1 MVYKTCGDTIAVRLE
16 KGEEIVSSIR
26 AICEKEGVKAG
37 TIQGLG
43 AADHSVVGIFDF
55 TKNAYVSNTFDQ
67 DMEITALIGPNGAGK
82 STLFRSILGQLP
94 YSGSIT
100 FAPAGG
106 PAIRLADGTV
116 MGGTRPLIGYVPQ
129 SPSFDRGDPVSVLD
143 FFTAATARWP
153 VCLPIP
159 GKYRERCRRSL
170 ERVHGGDLLDKPMG
184 GLSGGQLQRVL
195 LALAL
200 EPVPHILVLDEP
212 LSGVDIEG
220 EHQLLEML
228 DELRTEYDLSI
239 LLSTHDFA
247 TLGQFA
253 DKVILLNKRVLRMG
267 PPEEVTSSP
276 EFYETFHLRMGKGG
290 EG

>member
-1 MVYKTCGDTIAVRLE
+1 MRKIKHGRVSGSCSDACCLKLE
-16 KGEEIVSSIR
+16 GVSVHIQGEEILEDVSFHLH
-26 AICEKEGVKAG
+26 CG
-37 TIQGLG
+37 
-43 AADHSVVGIFDF
+43 
-55 TKNAYVSNTFDQ
+55 
-67 DMEITALIGPNGAGK
+67 EIAALIGPNGAGK
-82 STLFRSILGQLP
+82 STLFRSVLGQLH
-94 YSGSIT
+94 YQGNIT
-100 FAPAGG
+100 FSPAGG

-129 SPSFDRGDPVSVLD
+129 SPTFDRGDPVSVLD
-143 FFTAATARWP
+143 FFTAATSRWP

-159 GKYRERCRRSL
+159 PKYRERCRKSL

-200 EPVPHILVLDEP
+200 EPVPHILILDEP

-220 EHQLLEML
+220 EHQLLDML

-247 TLGQFA
+247 TLDQFA
-253 DKVILLNKRVLRMG
+253 DKVILLNKRILKVG
-267 PPEEVTSSP
+267 APEEVVSSP
-276 EFYETFHLRMGKGG
+276 EFYETFHLRMGRKGDV
-290 EG
+290 